1 MEDSDMDPEEAYE
14 PSEMFENEEAKSG
27 ASTQEDEEDPDMKV
41 DEEPYEIQHQEV
53 DEEEEEEEEEEEG
66 SEKILPQRVIN
77 LNRDLTTLVTN
88 IQTAADAKESLR
100 QAELEEARRLR
111 LERLEKDL
119 KSSQEIFEEITRG
132 WSLSTQRAIPQELHE
147 ALNNQ
152 QQLCDA
158 IIEDKK
164 KLINDLQQE
173 LKVGDDRFVKDLR
186 KQTEELDLMMER
198 MEDQIKTLIKAYRE
212 ELTQIERVYTQE
224 SEILLTKDKF
234 EWDQHMKGLWE
245 EELKRL
251 TERTVKVE
259 EYENI
264 IHNMMIDTWRKH
276 NIIQTKQH
284 ARFQVLERESKQLRI
299 AKFTKTHTRHE
310 IAESKFSLTN
320 IKTRLSG
327 MKKLMANLS
336 DKYKSQRDEFTK
348 KSRYLSED
356 YERKIKQYE
365 CIQKQLKHFAVA
377 DGRKFE
383 EMWLMIDAEV
393 KQLVERALDIDSQIC
408 KQHLGVAWERPVMGF
423 MELCGP
429 IQPQRVP
436 QLLHTGQDSQDSQRM
451 MDPSVRKEIEAEGSA
466 VQSESGAE
474 EEEEKLPMETLKR
487 VMELLCDKASFL
499 MEDTL
504 LKLLIPLGKEGQ
516 TVVKLGSLL
525 SCLGIEEKDIPKL
538 AAFLLKYRHQQR
550 EQTEVRRDRD
560 EEFSGWMLL
569 MRIVIRP
576 FLYLLTILL
585 CLQDVCDR
593 SGESNNKAEEEE
605 TEPTTHLTSDL
616 DPYDVVPALKSFL
629 RQHMRS
635 RESSAR
641 QHHSVYEAA
650 RDSSEDEAY
659 WQSMGSV
666 ICEDQLRLWD
676 TAEHKLR
683 QYQAVLADISALVPE
698 TESLQQQN
706 RELRMLLQQTLKV
719 STDLEM

>member
-27 ASTQEDEEDPDMKV
+27 VSTQEDEEDPDMKV
-41 DEEPYEIQHQEV
+41 DEEPYEIQPQ
-53 DEEEEEEEEEEEG
+53 EEEEDEEEEEEEEG
-66 SEKILPQRVIN
+66 SEKQILPQRVIN

-100 QAELEEARRLR
+100 RAELEEARRLR

-158 IIEDKK
+158 LIEDKK

-173 LKVGDDRFVKDLR
+173 LKVGDDRYVKDLR

-224 SEILLTKDKF
+224 SEILLTKDKI
-234 EWDQHMKGLWE
+234 EWDQHMKDLWE

-251 TERTVKVE
+251 TQRTVKVE

-264 IHNMMIDTWRKH
+264 IHNLMIETWRKH
-276 NIIQTKQH
+276 SIIQTKQH
-284 ARFQVLERESKQLRI
+284 ASFQVLERESKQLRI

-320 IKTRLSG
+320 IKTRLSR
-327 MKKLMANLS
+327 MKKQMANLS

-356 YERKIKQYE
+356 YKRRIKQYE
-365 CIQKQLKHFAVA
+365 RIQKQLKHFAVA

-429 IQPQRVP
+429 IQPQGVP

-451 MDPSVRKEIEAEGSA
+451 MDPSGRKEIEAEGSA

-474 EEEEKLPMETLKR
+474 EEEEKLPMDTLKG
-487 VMELLCDKASFL
+487 VMELLCDKAGFL
-499 MEDTL
+499 MEDKL
-504 LKLLIPLGKEGQ
+504 LKLLIPLGKEEQ

-525 SCLGIEEKDIPKL
+525 SYIGIEEEDIPKL

-550 EQTEVRRDRD
+550 EQTE
-560 EEFSGWMLL
+560 
-569 MRIVIRP
+569 
-576 FLYLLTILL
+576 
-585 CLQDVCDR
+585 DVCDG

-641 QHHSVYEAA
+641 QHHSVYEAV

-666 ICEDQLRLWD
+666 ICEDQLQLWD
-676 TAEHKLR
+676 TAENKLR
-683 QYQAVLADISALVPE
+683 QYQAVLAEISALVPE

>member
-41 DEEPYEIQHQEV
+41 DEEPYEIQHQEQ
-53 DEEEEEEEEEEEG
+53 
-66 SEKILPQRVIN
+66 ILPQRVIN

-152 QQLCDA
+152 QQLCDG

-173 LKVGDDRFVKDLR
+173 LKVGDDRYVKDLR
-186 KQTEELDLMMER
+186 KHTEELDLMMER

-264 IHNMMIDTWRKH
+264 IHNLMIDTWRKH

-284 ARFQVLERESKQLRI
+284 ASFQVLERESKQLRI
-299 AKFTKTHTRHE
+299 AKFTKAHTRHE

-356 YERKIKQYE
+356 YKRKIKQYE

-487 VMELLCDKASFL
+487 VMELLCDKAGFL

-504 LKLLIPLGKEGQ
+504 LKLLIPLGKEEQ

-525 SCLGIEEKDIPKL
+525 SYLGIEEKDIPKL

-550 EQTEVRRDRD
+550 EQTE
-560 EEFSGWMLL
+560 
-569 MRIVIRP
+569 
-576 FLYLLTILL
+576 
-585 CLQDVCDR
+585 DVCDR

-683 QYQAVLADISALVPE
+683 QYQGVLADISALVPE

>member
-27 ASTQEDEEDPDMKV
+27 VSTQEDEEDPDMK
-41 DEEPYEIQHQEV
+41 H
-53 DEEEEEEEEEEEG
+53 
-66 SEKILPQRVIN
+66 ILPQRVIN

-100 QAELEEARRLR
+100 RAELEEARRLR

-119 KSSQEIFEEITRG
+119 KSSQEIFEEITIG

-158 IIEDKK
+158 LIEDKK

-173 LKVGDDRFVKDLR
+173 LKVGDDRYVKDLR

-212 ELTQIERVYTQE
+212 ELTQIE
-224 SEILLTKDKF
+224 
-234 EWDQHMKGLWE
+234 
-245 EELKRL
+245 LKRL
-251 TERTVKVE
+251 TQRTVKVE

-264 IHNMMIDTWRKH
+264 IHNLMIETWRKH
-276 NIIQTKQH
+276 SIIQTKQH
-284 ARFQVLERESKQLRI
+284 ASFQVLERESKQLRI

-320 IKTRLSG
+320 IKTRLSR
-327 MKKLMANLS
+327 MKKQMANLS

-356 YERKIKQYE
+356 YKRKIKQYE
-365 CIQKQLKHFAVA
+365 RIQKQLKHFAVA

-429 IQPQRVP
+429 IQPQGVP
-436 QLLHTGQDSQDSQRM
+436 QDSQDSQRM
-451 MDPSVRKEIEAEGSA
+451 MDPSGRKEIEAEGSA

-474 EEEEKLPMETLKR
+474 EEEEKLPMETLKG
-487 VMELLCDKASFL
+487 VMELLCDKAGFL
-499 MEDTL
+499 MEDKL
-504 LKLLIPLGKEGQ
+504 LKLLIPLGKEEQ

-525 SCLGIEEKDIPKL
+525 SYIGIEEEDIPKL

-550 EQTEVRRDRD
+550 EQTE
-560 EEFSGWMLL
+560 
-569 MRIVIRP
+569 
-576 FLYLLTILL
+576 
-585 CLQDVCDR
+585 DVCDG

-616 DPYDVVPALKSFL
+616 DP
-629 RQHMRS
+629 
-635 RESSAR
+635 ESSAR
-641 QHHSVYEAA
+641 QHHSVYEAV

-666 ICEDQLRLWD
+666 ICEDQLKLWD
-676 TAEHKLR
+676 TAENKLR
-683 QYQAVLADISALVPE
+683 QYQAVLAEISALVPE

-706 RELRMLLQQTLKV
+706 RELRMLLQQTLK
-719 STDLEM
+719 

>member
-14 PSEMFENEEAKSG
+14 PSEMFENEEVKSG

-41 DEEPYEIQHQEV
+41 DEEPYEIQHQEQ
-53 DEEEEEEEEEEEG
+53 
-66 SEKILPQRVIN
+66 ILPQRVIN

-173 LKVGDDRFVKDLR
+173 LKVGDDRYVKDLR

-264 IHNMMIDTWRKH
+264 VHNLMIDTWRKH
-276 NIIQTKQH
+276 NIIQTKQQ
-284 ARFQVLERESKQLRI
+284 ASFQVLERESKQLRI
-299 AKFTKTHTRHE
+299 AK
-310 IAESKFSLTN
+310 
-320 IKTRLSG
+320 
-327 MKKLMANLS
+327 MKKLMVNLS

-356 YERKIKQYE
+356 YKCKIKQYE

-487 VMELLCDKASFL
+487 VMELLCDKAGFL

-504 LKLLIPLGKEGQ
+504 LKLLIPLGKEEQ

-525 SCLGIEEKDIPKL
+525 SYLGIEEKDIPKL

-550 EQTEVRRDRD
+550 EQTE
-560 EEFSGWMLL
+560 
-569 MRIVIRP
+569 
-576 FLYLLTILL
+576 
-585 CLQDVCDR
+585 DVCDR

-650 RDSSEDEAY
+650 RDASEDEAY

-706 RELRMLLQQTLKV
+706 RELRMLLQQTLK
-719 STDLEM
+719 SLWLSSEGTEKRRRARKRSPSRAASSSRQGSL

>member
-1 MEDSDMDPEEAYE
+1 MENSDMDPEEAYE

-41 DEEPYEIQHQEV
+41 DEEPYEIH
-53 DEEEEEEEEEEEG
+53 
-66 SEKILPQRVIN
+66 EKQILPQRVIN

-100 QAELEEARRLR
+100 RAELEEARRLR

-158 IIEDKK
+158 LIEDKK

-173 LKVGDDRFVKDLR
+173 LKVGDDRYVKDLR

-224 SEILLTKDKF
+224 SEILLTKDKI

-251 TERTVKVE
+251 KQRTVKVE

-264 IHNMMIDTWRKH
+264 IHNLMIETWSKH
-276 NIIQTKQH
+276 SIIQTKQH
-284 ARFQVLERESKQLRI
+284 ASFQVLERESKQLRM

-320 IKTRLSG
+320 IKTRLSR
-327 MKKLMANLS
+327 MKKQMANLS

-356 YERKIKQYE
+356 YKRKIKQYE
-365 CIQKQLKHFAVA
+365 RIQKQLKHFAVA

-429 IQPQRVP
+429 IQPQGVP

-466 VQSESGAE
+466 VQTESGAE
-474 EEEEKLPMETLKR
+474 EEEEKLPMETLKG
-487 VMELLCDKASFL
+487 VMELLCDKAGFL
-499 MEDTL
+499 MEDKL
-504 LKLLIPLGKEGQ
+504 LKLLIPLGKEEQ

-525 SCLGIEEKDIPKL
+525 PYIGIEEEDIPKL

-550 EQTEVRRDRD
+550 EQTE
-560 EEFSGWMLL
+560 
-569 MRIVIRP
+569 
-576 FLYLLTILL
+576 
-585 CLQDVCDR
+585 DVCDG
-593 SGESNNKAEEEE
+593 SAESNNKAEEEE

-641 QHHSVYEAA
+641 QHLHEAA

-676 TAEHKLR
+676 TAENKLR
-683 QYQAVLADISALVPE
+683 QYQAVLAEISALVPE